1 MGCESDIDGMLM
13 GCEWDIDGARMG
25 FQFDISGVLMGC
37 EWDIDRMLIY
47 VNGFES
53 KRGRTKGTQRGGRN
67 L

>member
-1 MGCESDIDGMLM
+1 M

-25 FQFDISGVLMGC
+25 FQLDISGVLMGC

-47 VNGFES
+47 VNGFDS
-53 KRGRTKGTQRGGRN
+53 KRGRPKGTQRRGRN